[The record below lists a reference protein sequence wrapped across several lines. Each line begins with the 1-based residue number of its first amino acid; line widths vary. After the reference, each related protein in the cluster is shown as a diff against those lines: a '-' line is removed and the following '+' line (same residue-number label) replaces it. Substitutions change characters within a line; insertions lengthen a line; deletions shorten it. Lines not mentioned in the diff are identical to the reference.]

1 MNWLAP
7 LRPSIVQGAEAPGG
21 GSLLAPLVVWMGLLG
36 WGLTADRL
44 PCPLAA
50 LALAAVAG
58 LIARSGIES
67 TLVRRRAFAGQY
79 LVPGGLLY
87 RLLTGRVLI
96 LIREGAQGLALGLL
110 LLVGALVLAPA
121 EWGLLLADAVLF
133 SVLIAGLTWL
143 LGRQVRGEYRRS
155 LARHGA
161 VRLNAVLLWLAW
173 VCLMGF
179 TPQANY
185 AGLRWEEVL
194 ALAAAEPA
202 AACDPIAMLARL
214 ASVSS
219 ALGLWA
225 AQHLLGGLRDATQV
239 LLAWAVFLGAF
250 GASLLLAAAYSRALA
265 GVLARPWM
273 LDGGAPA
280 EVP

>member
-1 MNWLAP
+1 MKDAGAP
-7 LRPSIVQGAEAPGG
+7 VG
-21 GSLLAPLVVWMGLLG
+21 GSLLRLLVVWIGLFG
-36 WGLTADRL
+36 WALAADRL

-96 LIREGAQGLALGLL
+96 LIRQGAQGLALGLL

-121 EWGLLLADAVLF
+121 DWALLLADGFLFAVL
-133 SVLIAGLTWL
+133 VAGLTRL
-143 LGRQVRGEYRRS
+143 LGRQVRGEYRQP
-155 LARHGA
+155 LARHWA
-161 VRLNAVLLWLAW
+161 MRLNAVLLWLAW
-173 VCLMGF
+173 ASLMAF

-185 AGLRWEEVL
+185 AGLGWEEVL
-194 ALAAAEPA
+194 AFSAAQPA
-202 AACDPIAMLARL
+202 VACDPIAMLARL

-219 ALGLWA
+219 ALALWA

-265 GVLARPWM
+265 GVLARPWV

>member
-1 MNWLAP
+1 M
-7 LRPSIVQGAEAPGG
+7 VGAAANGRGTDAKVPVWVSLGG
-21 GSLLAPLVVWMGLLG
+21 LLVVWTGLLG
-36 WGLTADRL
+36 WDLAAGRL
-44 PCPLAA
+44 PCLVAA

-58 LIARSGIES
+58 LIARSGVES
-67 TLVRRRAFAGQY
+67 ALVRRRAFAGQY

-96 LIREGAQGLALGLL
+96 LIRQGAQGLVLGLL
-110 LLVGALVLAPA
+110 LLVGALVLAPV

-133 SVLIAGLTWL
+133 AALVAGLTRL
-143 LGRQVRGEYRRS
+143 LGRQVRVAYRQA
-155 LARHGA
+155 LARYWA

-173 VCLMGF
+173 VALMAF
-179 TPQANY
+179 TPQTNY

-194 ALAAAEPA
+194 AIAAGEPA
-202 AACDPIAMLARL
+202 VACDPVAVLARIG
-214 ASVSS
+214 AVGS

-225 AQHLLGGLRDATQV
+225 AQHLLGGLRDPTQL

-265 GVLARPWM
+265 GVLARPWG
-273 LDGGAPA
+273 LAGDASGEAA
-280 EVP
+280 